1 MKNNHLLEY
10 ILPAI
15 LVMVGGFVLFNFA
28 FIVFALIVNLSITLL
43 GVDPQSAPPILSRIL
58 GFSALIFITWVG
70 FKLRFKSETVKHTL
84 RATMITM
91 PLMAM
96 LVAIGVMLNQ
106 QPQWMILL
114 AGALV
119 VVPVLYYVWR
129 LKLPWMYHFAILYV
143 AILAL
148 YIMFS
153 GLDI

>member
-1 MKNNHLLEY
+1 MKNNKLLGY

-15 LVMVGGFVLFNFA
+15 VIMAGGFVLFNFA
-28 FIVFALIVNLSITLL
+28 FIVFALIVNLSISLL
-43 GVDPQSAPPILSRIL
+43 GVNPESAPPILSRL
-58 GFSALIFITWVG
+58 FGFLALIVITWIG
-70 FKLRFKSETVKHTL
+70 FKFNFKSESVKHTL
-84 RATMITM
+84 RATLITM
-91 PLMAM
+91 PLMAV
-96 LVAIGVMLNQ
+96 LVALGVMLYQ

-119 VVPVLYYVWR
+119 VGPSLYYVWR

-143 AILAL
+143 TILAL

>member
-1 MKNNHLLEY
+1 MKNNRLVGY

-15 LVMVGGFVLFNFA
+15 VIMAGGFVLFNFA
-28 FIVFALIVNLSITLL
+28 FIVFALIVNLSISLL

-58 GFSALIFITWVG
+58 GFFALIFITWLG
-70 FKLRFKSETVKHTL
+70 FKINFKSESIKHTL
-84 RATMITM
+84 RATLITM
-91 PLMAM
+91 PLMAV
-96 LVAIGVMLNQ
+96 LVAIGVMLYQ

-119 VVPVLYYVWR
+119 VAPALYYVWR

-143 AILAL
+143 TILAL